1 MNWNDSLPDVG
12 KWQPKSEKSETL
24 SAGLEMTCQAIQSR
38 IINEADIE
46 EGFRINNFDV
56 GPGLEDIVRQELSK
70 LLPERYSVEAG
81 VVNDQNGGTADDC
94 DVLITN
100 RIWAPVVKLGAT
112 PASRR
117 VHFPIEGIYSVIEV
131 KRTLAFEKLDEAM
144 KKLVQVS
151 RLFRPKRSYGY
162 LTENQHIRDLDKEG
176 YILNP
181 LWTTVLA
188 TKLQEGIDFRDVA
201 RRFGQINACLNR
213 DEMVKNLYVL
223 GHGAAWYSP
232 ADGSAG
238 DATFMWDR
246 HKPIQLKCSE
256 QKPENVFHVFFV
268 QLVGHLTRSILRVD
282 ELHKSYG
289 AKELPQSESLPIEK
303 AIYNSGL
310 PNHDGSR
317 S

>member
-1 MNWNDSLPDVG
+1 MNWKDSLPDVG
-12 KWQPKSEKSETL
+12 KWKPQSEKSKTL
-24 SAGLEMTCQAIQSR
+24 SAGLELTCQAVQSR
-38 IINEADIE
+38 IVNEANIE
-46 EGFRINNFDV
+46 ERFSINNYDV

-70 LLPERYSVEAG
+70 LLPERYAVDAG

-100 RIWAPVVKLGAT
+100 RIWSPVVKLGAT
-112 PASRR
+112 PGSRR

-131 KRTLAFEKLDEAM
+131 KRTLGFKELDEAM
-144 KKLVQVS
+144 EKLVKVS
-151 RLFRPKRSYGY
+151 RLFRPKQSYGHI
-162 LTENQHIRDLDKEG
+162 TENQHITNLDKEG
-176 YILNP
+176 FILNP

-188 TKLQEGIDFRDVA
+188 TRLNKGVAFRDVV
-201 RRFGQINACLNR
+201 RRFGQINARLNR

-246 HKPIQLKCSE
+246 DKRIQLRVSG
-256 QKPENVFHVFFV
+256 QKPENTFHVFFV
-268 QLVGHLTRSILRVD
+268 QLSLHLKRSILRVD
-282 ELHKSYG
+282 EIFTSYG
-289 AKELPQSESLPIEK
+289 PKELPQSECIPIEK

>member
-1 MNWNDSLPDVG
+1 MNWKDNLPDVG
-12 KWQPKSEKSETL
+12 KWQPQSEKSKTL
-24 SAGLEMTCQAIQSR
+24 SAGLEMTCQAVQSR
-38 IINEADIE
+38 IVNEANIE
-46 EGFRINNFDV
+46 EGFSINNYDA

-70 LLPERYSVEAG
+70 LLPERYSVDVG
-81 VVNDQNGGTADDC
+81 VVNDKDGKTAGDC

-112 PASRR
+112 PESRR

-131 KRTLAFEKLDEAM
+131 KRTLGFKELDKAMEKL
-144 KKLVQVS
+144 VTVS
-151 RLFRPKRSYGY
+151 RLTRPKQSYGHI
-162 LTENQHIRDLDKEG
+162 TENQHIQNLDMEG

-188 TKLQEGIDFRDVA
+188 TRLKEGVEFRDVA
-201 RRFGQINACLNR
+201 RRFSQINERLNR

-232 ADGSAG
+232 EDGSAG

-246 HKPIQLKCSE
+246 LKPIQLKVSE
-256 QKPENVFHVFFV
+256 QKPENIFHVFFV
-268 QLVGHLTRSILRVD
+268 QLSGHLMRSILRVQ
-282 ELHKSYG
+282 ELFKSYG
-289 AKELPQSESLPIEK
+289 PKELPQSECIPIEN

>member
-1 MNWNDSLPDVG
+1 MNWKDKLPDVG
-12 KWQPKSEKSETL
+12 KWQPQSEKSETL
-24 SAGLEMTCQAIQSR
+24 SAALEMTCQAVQSR
-38 IINEADIE
+38 IVNEANIE
-46 EGFRINNFDV
+46 EKFSINNYDV

-70 LLPERYSVEAG
+70 LLPQRYSVDAG
-81 VVNDQNGGTADDC
+81 VVNDKDGKTAGDC

-100 RIWAPVVKLGAT
+100 RIWASVVKLGAT
-112 PASRR
+112 PESRR
-117 VHFPIEGIYSVIEV
+117 VHFPIESIYSVVEV
-131 KRTLAFEKLDEAM
+131 KRTLDFEELDKTMEKLV
-144 KKLVQVS
+144 KVS
-151 RLFRPKRSYGY
+151 RLFRPERSYGY
-162 LTENQHIRDLDKEG
+162 LTENQHITNLDRKG

-188 TKLQEGIDFRDVA
+188 TRLKDGIDFRDIA

-232 ADGSAG
+232 EDGRAG

-246 HKPIQLKCSE
+246 LTPIQLKVSD
-256 QKPENVFHVFFV
+256 QKPENIFYVFFV
-268 QLVGHLTRSILRVD
+268 QLLGHLTRSILRVD
-282 ELHKSYG
+282 ELHISYG
-289 AKELPQSESLPIEK
+289 AKELPQSECVPIEK
-303 AIYNSGL
+303 AIYNNEL